1 MNENSG
7 TTTSGV
13 AATNSK
19 CVVVV
24 SDDLPVGLQVNAASV
39 ITMTL
44 GERVPGLIGP
54 DVKDGD
60 GVLHPGIVLIPV
72 PILTATA
79 DAVREM
85 WIGAGENGLVR
96 VGFSALA
103 QSCRTY
109 DEYEDR
115 MASTATGE
123 LRFAGVGL
131 YGAKKL
137 VNRLA
142 GSLPLLR

>member
-1 MNENSG
+1 M
-7 TTTSGV
+7 TIDT
-13 AATNSK
+13 AQAK

-24 SDDLPVGLQVNAASV
+24 DQTLPPGLAANAASV

-44 GERVPGLIGP
+44 GHRSDGLVGP
-54 DVKDGD
+54 DVKDAD

-72 PILTATA
+72 PILTAPAERVQAIWREASAA
-79 DAVREM
+79 DA
-85 WIGAGENGLVR
+85 LV

-109 DEYEDR
+109 QEYIDR
-115 MASTATGE
+115 MAATPTSQLE
-123 LRFAGVGL
+123 FVGVGL
-131 YGAKKL
+131 FGPKRAI
-137 VNRLA
+137 NRLT

>member
-1 MNENSG
+1 MNEASNPLVS
-7 TTTSGV
+7 SDIS
-13 AATNSK
+13 AAK

-24 SDDLPVGLQVNAASV
+24 SDQLPVGLQANAGSV

-44 GERVPGLIGP
+44 GRRVPDLVGP
-54 DVKDGD
+54 DVKDAD

-72 PILTATA
+72 PILVAA
-79 DAVREM
+79 PDKVNEIWRAAAEHD
-85 WIGAGENGLVR
+85 LVR
-96 VGFSALA
+96 VGFSGLA

-109 DEYEDR
+109 DEYLDR
-115 MASTATGE
+115 MAAAATEE
-123 LRFAGVGL
+123 LDFAGVGL
-131 YGAKKL
+131 FGVKKL